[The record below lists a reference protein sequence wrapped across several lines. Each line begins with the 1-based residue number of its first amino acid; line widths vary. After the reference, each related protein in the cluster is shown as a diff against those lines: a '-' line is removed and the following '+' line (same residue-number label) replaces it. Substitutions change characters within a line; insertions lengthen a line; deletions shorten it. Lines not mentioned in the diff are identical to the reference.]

1 MKKRKKIQRTTK
13 LWKIIWGITVA
24 LLLFFVVGPL
34 IAMISTS
41 FKPVKEQ
48 LTSPPT
54 IFPNHPTFDNYLSAI
69 SEPAFIH
76 YLTNSF
82 AVTICTTVFAIFFAT
97 FATFA
102 FTRLNFPGRKLF
114 LVFVVL
120 GQVVPLSAVAVPL
133 YQNATSLGVI
143 DFLPALVI
151 VYLAL
156 VLPVAVWMLRSYMA
170 NIPKEIEEATLV
182 DGCTPLGAFMRVL
195 LPMIVPGIAATASY
209 IFFVVWQEFLFALV
223 YTTKQQNRTVAVGI
237 LDFVGQYET
246 NWGNLMA
253 ASILMAI
260 PAMITFLFIQKRL
273 VNGLT
278 DGAVK

>member
-1 MKKRKKIQRTTK
+1 MKRQNQIQRTTK
-13 LWKIIWGITVA
+13 LWKLIWLVTA
-24 LLLFFVVGPL
+24 SLLLSFVAGPL
-34 IAMISTS
+34 LAMISTS
-41 FKPVKEQ
+41 FKPFKEQ

-54 IFPNHPTFDNYLSAI
+54 IFPRHPTFDNYLSAMG
-69 SEPAFIH
+69 EPAFIR
-76 YLTNSF
+76 YLANSF
-82 AVTICTTVFAIFFAT
+82 AVTLCTTIFAIFFAT

-102 FTRLNFPGRKLF
+102 FTRLKFPGQNLF

-133 YQNATSLGVI
+133 YQNATALGVI
-143 DFLPALVI
+143 DFLPALVV

-156 VLPVAVWMLRSYMA
+156 VLPVAVWMIRSYMA

-182 DGCTPLGAFMRVL
+182 DGCTPLGAFVRIL

-223 YTTKQQNRTVAVGI
+223 YTTKKENRTVAVGI

-253 ASILMAI
+253 SCVLMAI

-273 VNGLT
+273 VGGLT